1 MGNNNPLFIEFACLR
16 SYSLTVDSFVR
27 NWLARF
33 LTISEEEEDSTCW
46 GMRDDS
52 GLVIVMGVVSL
63 MEWTRYLT

>member
-1 MGNNNPLFIEFACLR
+1 LR

-33 LTISEEEEDSTCW
+33 LTMSEEEEDSTCW